1 MVYSPKD
8 DKNFQKIKSTQK
20 EEWDQYFTP
29 KKIIRDLTHG
39 YVRLTKFELEIIDKA
54 PFQRLKDIRQLT
66 CQQVYPAARHTRF
79 EHSLGVMELTRRA
92 IDSLNENG
100 FLTNGRKYSTNDP
113 PISDF
118 IRFNVTLAALLHD
131 VGHCPFSHLGE
142 TQFED
147 RKSVV

>member
-54 PFQRLKDIRQLT
+54 PFQRLKDIRL
-66 CQQVYPAARHTRF
+66 
-79 EHSLGVMELTRRA
+79 SLIHISEPTRR
-92 IDSLNENG
+92 
-100 FLTNGRKYSTNDP
+100 
-113 PISDF
+113 
-118 IRFNVTLAALLHD
+118 
-131 VGHCPFSHLGE
+131 
-142 TQFED
+142 TQ
-147 RKSVV
+147 